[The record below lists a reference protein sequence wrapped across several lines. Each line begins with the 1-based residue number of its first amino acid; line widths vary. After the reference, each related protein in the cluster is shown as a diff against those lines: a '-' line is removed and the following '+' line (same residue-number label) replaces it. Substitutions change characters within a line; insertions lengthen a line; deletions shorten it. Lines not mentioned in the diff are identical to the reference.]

1 MEQME
6 FLKNA
11 PIVVPLK
18 CLSSF
23 WRSLEMSLVNCKA
36 ELKCRWTIYCV
47 LSVSS
52 NQNNVNENPN
62 ANNTIFTIKVTK
74 LYVPVATS
82 SAKDNQKLLKH
93 VSKGFERSVY

>member
-11 PIVVPLK
+11 TIVVPLK
-18 CLSSF
+18 SLSSF